1 MGFLNQIRQQPFA
14 ASRTIL
20 IDVISIQLLIELLSR
35 LNDRRAILARTTRTD
50 FTK

>member
-20 IDVISIQLLIELLSR
+20 IDGISSQLLTELLSR
-35 LNDRRAILARTTRTD
+35 LNDRRAILPRTAGTA